1 MDAVLVEDGNADG
14 QSGLRSRRVYAMQD
28 EASHRYVH
36 ARDLFA
42 VRALCSSCVRDE
54 QQVVIQQ
61 LLLSACSIARI
72 TSPVEGSACM
82 GQACGWAGK
91 GSQRPT
97 RDIFLRWYKVA
108 AERGGYPAP
117 SMRSAKLPSM
127 SLAIPVVGLDVA
139 ALAYSVANAQ
149 ERCAASWP
157 MLLAVPARAVIM
169 RMQAQGSTACCEP
182 FVWVQGGNAGLLPG
196 HLGTGLYRCCQH
208 GVLSLLSSSTLLAPL
223 A

>member
-1 MDAVLVEDGNADG
+1 MDAVLVEDGNADS

-28 EASHRYVH
+28 DASHRYVH

-117 SMRSAKLPSM
+117 SMRSANLPSM
-127 SLAIPVVGLDVA
+127 SLAIPVVGAGRCGTGVLGGKCSGEVRCQ
-139 ALAYSVANAQ
+139 LAHA
-149 ERCAASWP
+149 
-157 MLLAVPARAVIM
+157 
-169 RMQAQGSTACCEP
+169 ACCSRP
-182 FVWVQGGNAGLLPG
+182 CCDYAHASPRLHCLL
-196 HLGTGLYRCCQH
+196 
-208 GVLSLLSSSTLLAPL
+208 
-223 A
+223 